1 MILTLSASCTM
12 LSSRSR
18 VLRSSSYR
26 RGVALKIAILSEG
39 AQLQGRRQE
48 RTSHLQHRHGTLR
61 SATTFERVSLSVL
74 HLQYRQTSGCCLF
87 AHTCNVPLV
96 RIQAGVDEA
105 LSCSSDHVSV
115 ATDFSSLRT
124 RRARLI
130 RSWVSCSACIS
141 SAHEE
146 AIEGMGKYK
155 SATCTTAATSCFP
168 PRTWRLCRS
177 ILHWPRCRRLT
188 ASPNR
193 SVVSHLCSGASV
205 SPPTAAF
212 KAHLNHNDSAVSIS
226 ILLATSCICNPWLEA
241 TKIAAAG
248 GFVEDP
254 MTTQV
259 SEEEEVGATSGAA
272 EAVAE
277 GGEEVDQST
286 LMSLT
291 RPYSNGQVVG
301 VTFQLPFHDLLK

>member
-124 RRARLI
+124 RRTRLI

-146 AIEGMGKYK
+146 AIEGMGKYAERTTSLQRALPQQRHAFRHEPGAYVDLYFTGSDAVDSLPLRIDRLFLI
-155 SATCTTAATSCFP
+155 SALEH
-168 PRTWRLCRS
+168 LCRH
-177 ILHWPRCRRLT
+177 LLLPLRL
-188 ASPNR
+188 
-193 SVVSHLCSGASV
+193 
-205 SPPTAAF
+205 
-212 KAHLNHNDSAVSIS
+212 I
-226 ILLATSCICNPWLEA
+226 
-241 TKIAAAG
+241 
-248 GFVEDP
+248 
-254 MTTQV
+254 
-259 SEEEEVGATSGAA
+259 
-272 EAVAE
+272 
-277 GGEEVDQST
+277 
-286 LMSLT
+286 
-291 RPYSNGQVVG
+291 
-301 VTFQLPFHDLLK
+301 